1 MVKIKVVHEFI
12 VTDEETGKELGRTDD
27 IKKLAELRR
36 GAFETARKAELDDPK
51 SLKAKIEQRRLARI
65 QRIRSR

>member
-12 VTDEETGKELGRTDD
+12 VIDEETGKELGRTDD

-51 SLKAKIEQRRLARI
+51 SFKAKIEQRRLARI